1 MRHRRSPET
10 ASAAG
15 REAPEAIRLSWMARH
30 FEMSQWV
37 PFPVELV
44 FAFFANPHNLPHL
57 MPPHLKLRVEDI
69 RLTPPPPRP
78 VAADASRRFQSVAA
92 GTGSEILI
100 SLVPVPWFPRLSWT
114 TRIVEFEWFSH
125 FTDEQLRG
133 PFAFFAI
140 ATASPPR
147 AATRPKGPWS
157 RIPWITRS
165 PPASSARSPRP
176 GSGASFTSRL
186 RIASSACRRL
196 LRPQRGRQ
204 PGEVEA
210 EYLNCRSIARS
221 SSQSSGD
228 VR

>member
-1 MRHRRSPET
+1 M
-10 ASAAG
+10 
-15 REAPEAIRLSWMARH
+15 SWMTRH

-57 MPPHLKLRVEDI
+57 MPPQLKLRVEDI

-78 VAADASRRFQSVAA
+78 VVADASRRFQSIAA

-133 PFAFFAI
+133 PFASFRHRHGIAAESRDQAAGTLVTDSVDYALPGGLLGALAAARVWGKLQESFAYRQQRLPE
-140 ATASPPR
+140 AL
-147 AATRPKGPWS
+147 AAAVRQ
-157 RIPWITRS
+157 
-165 PPASSARSPRP
+165 AARR
-176 GSGASFTSRL
+176 
-186 RIASSACRRL
+186 
-196 LRPQRGRQ
+196 
-204 PGEVEA
+204 E
-210 EYLNCRSIARS
+210 
-221 SSQSSGD
+221 
-228 VR
+228 